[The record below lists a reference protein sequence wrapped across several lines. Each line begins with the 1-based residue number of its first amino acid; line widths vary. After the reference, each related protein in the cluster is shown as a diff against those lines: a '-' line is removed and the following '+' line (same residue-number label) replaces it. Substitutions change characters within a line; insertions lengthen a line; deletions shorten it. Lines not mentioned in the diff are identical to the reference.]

1 MGAVVR
7 EGARP
12 GVPTPYNQALLLLV
26 KACQEVRSEVVE
38 ALPRDGLRRAELRW
52 ARSSAKALGPA
63 SQRLTTRRCCCWSK
77 PARRSDL
84 KWSRRCRV
92 MVCGGQSLDG
102 RGRPRRRSAR
112 RPNALQPGAAAA
124 GQSLPGGQI

>member
-77 PARRSDL
+77 PARRSARDGL
-84 KWSRRCRV
+84 ERQLGGEQATIADVGVDVRR
-92 MVCGGQSLDG
+92 
-102 RGRPRRRSAR
+102 A
-112 RPNALQPGAAAA
+112 
-124 GQSLPGGQI
+124 